1 MFPPFA
7 VVKEFLESCL
17 AHSPDR
23 SADAAIPE
31 WFAMRTHQGSV
42 RSDNQDRVLM
52 ARWQDGAQTAW
63 VLAFADGIGGGREGA
78 AAAASAL
85 SAFIADLL
93 ELSDVS
99 LATQL
104 ERASLR
110 ANQTV
115 YERWRGKEGSTLSA
129 VGVRG
134 EQRAWVNVGDSRI
147 YGIDAQGDVSQ
158 LTQDDSLPLGRG
170 LVQFIGIG
178 QGLVPHVGGISTTH
192 HLALI
197 TTDGVHQYVDPL
209 LPALVRTARRNNS
222 ALVDRM
228 VHLALWCGGED
239 NATTAIGVLDSSQD
253 GGRSACDVWTPGQH
267 HRLVL
272 GPLDVPKETASGSG
286 SRNST
291 KPRRATPKKVN
302 TPAAGRSKSK
312 PAKAATTTP
321 SHPAVDPGA
330 PTNDPDSHPEK
341 RPDLLVTLEQV
352 NPGQD
357 SPSST
362 QSDS

>member
-1 MFPPFA
+1 
-7 VVKEFLESCL
+7 
-17 AHSPDR
+17 
-23 SADAAIPE
+23 
-31 WFAMRTHQGSV
+31 MRTHQGSV

-52 ARWQDGAQTAW
+52 ARWQDGGQTAW
-63 VLAFADGIGGGREGA
+63 ILAVADGIGGGREGA

-85 SAFIADLL
+85 SAFTAAML

-99 LATQL
+99 LPTQL
-104 ERASLR
+104 ARASLR
-110 ANQTV
+110 ANRTV

-134 EQRAWVNVGDSRI
+134 EQRAWVNMGDSRI
-147 YGIDAQGDVSQ
+147 YGIDAHGDVSQ
-158 LTQDDSLPLGRG
+158 LTHDDSLPLGRG

-178 QGLVPHVGGISTTH
+178 QGLVPHVGVISPTH

-209 LPALVRTARRNNS
+209 LPALARTAQRNNS

-253 GGRSACDVWTPGQH
+253 GSQAACDVWTPGQH

-272 GPLDVPKETASGSG
+272 CPLDVPKETASGSG
-286 SRNST
+286 PRKST
-291 KPRRATPKKVN
+291 KSRRVTPKRVD
-302 TPAAGRSKSK
+302 TPAAGRSKSE
-312 PAKAATTTP
+312 PAMVASTAT
-321 SHPAVDPGA
+321 SHPASDSEA
-330 PTNDPDSHPEK
+330 PPNDPSLHPDK
-341 RPDLLVTLEQV
+341 RPDLLVTLEPV
-352 NPGQD
+352 TLGQD

>member
-1 MFPPFA
+1 
-7 VVKEFLESCL
+7 
-17 AHSPDR
+17 
-23 SADAAIPE
+23 
-31 WFAMRTHQGSV
+31 MRTHQGSV

-52 ARWQDGAQTAW
+52 ARWQDGCQTAW
-63 VLAFADGIGGGREGA
+63 VLAVADGIGGGKEGGA
-78 AAAASAL
+78 AAATAL
-85 SAFIADLL
+85 SAFTADVL
-93 ELSDVS
+93 ELSEVS
-99 LATQL
+99 LPKQL

-147 YGIDAQGDVSQ
+147 YGLNAHGDVSQ
-158 LTQDDSLPLGRG
+158 LTVDDSLPLGRG

-178 QGLVPHVGGISTTH
+178 QGLVPHVGLISPTH

-209 LPALVRTARRNNS
+209 LSALVRTAQRNSS

-239 NATTAIGVLDSSQD
+239 NATTAVGLLDSSQE
-253 GGRSACDVWTPGQH
+253 GSQAACDVWTPGQH

-272 GPLDVPKETASGSG
+272 GCLDAPNATASVRGC
-286 SRNST
+286 RQ
-291 KPRRATPKKVN
+291 K
-302 TPAAGRSKSK
+302 
-312 PAKAATTTP
+312 
-321 SHPAVDPGA
+321 
-330 PTNDPDSHPEK
+330 
-341 RPDLLVTLEQV
+341 
-352 NPGQD
+352 
-357 SPSST
+357 
-362 QSDS
+362 

>member
-1 MFPPFA
+1 MSRPFA

-17 AHSPDR
+17 AHPPHR
-23 SADAAIPE
+23 SADAAVPE

-52 ARWQDGAQTAW
+52 ARWKDGGQTAW
-63 VLAFADGIGGGREGA
+63 VLAVADGIGGGREGG

-85 SAFIADLL
+85 SAFTADAL
-93 ELSDVS
+93 EFSDLS
-99 LATQL
+99 LPTQL
-104 ERASLR
+104 ERASLH
-110 ANQTV
+110 ANRIV
-115 YERWRGKEGSTLSA
+115 FERWRGKEGSTLSA

-147 YGIDAQGDVSQ
+147 YGLDAHGNVSQ
-158 LTQDDSLPLGRG
+158 LTSDDSLPLGRG

-178 QGLVPHVGGISTTH
+178 QGLVAHVGLISPAH

-197 TTDGVHQYVDPL
+197 TSDGIHQYVDPL
-209 LPALVRTARRNNS
+209 LPALVRTAQRNSS
-222 ALVDRM
+222 ALIDRM

-239 NATTAIGVLDSSQD
+239 NATAAIGVLESVQEGSQA
-253 GGRSACDVWTPGQH
+253 ACDVWTPGQH

-272 GPLDVPKETASGSG
+272 GRLDAQSATASGSG
-286 SRNST
+286 TRKST
-291 KPRRATPKKVN
+291 KPRRENPKRDK
-302 TPAAGRSKSK
+302 TPAASRSKSE
-312 PAKAATTTP
+312 PAKAANTAR
-321 SHPAVDPGA
+321 SHPAADPDA
-330 PTNDPDSHPEK
+330 PPNDPNLHPEK

-352 NPGQD
+352 IPGQD
-357 SPSST
+357 SPSSK

>member
-1 MFPPFA
+1 
-7 VVKEFLESCL
+7 
-17 AHSPDR
+17 
-23 SADAAIPE
+23 
-31 WFAMRTHQGSV
+31 
-42 RSDNQDRVLM
+42 M
-52 ARWQDGAQTAW
+52 ARWQDDGQTAW
-63 VLAFADGIGGGREGA
+63 VLAVADGIGGGSEGGA
-78 AAAASAL
+78 AAATAL

-93 ELSDVS
+93 EFSDVS
-99 LATQL
+99 LPSHL
-104 ERASLR
+104 ERASRR

-115 YERWRGKEGSTLSA
+115 HERWRGKEGSTLSA

-147 YGIDAQGDVSQ
+147 YGIDAQGGVSQ

-178 QGLVPHVGGISTTH
+178 QGLVPHVGGVSPTH

-209 LPALVRTARRNNS
+209 LPALARTARRNYS

-239 NATTAIGVLDSSQD
+239 NGTTAIGVLDSSQD
-253 GGRSACDVWTPGQH
+253 GSQAACDIWTPGQH

-272 GPLDVPKETASGSG
+272 GSLDAPKATASGSG
-286 SRNST
+286 SRKST
-291 KPRRATPKKVN
+291 KPRRATSKQGN
-302 TPAAGRSKSK
+302 TPTSSRAKSE
-312 PAKAATTTP
+312 PAKVVGTAT
-321 SHPAVDPGA
+321 SHPASDSEASP
-330 PTNDPDSHPEK
+330 NDPRSHPDK
-341 RPDLLVTLEQV
+341 RPDLLVTLEPV
-352 NPGQD
+352 TLGQD

>member
-1 MFPPFA
+1 
-7 VVKEFLESCL
+7 
-17 AHSPDR
+17 
-23 SADAAIPE
+23 
-31 WFAMRTHQGSV
+31 MRTHQGSV

-52 ARWQDGAQTAW
+52 ARWQDGGQTAW
-63 VLAFADGIGGGREGA
+63 VLAVADGIGGGREGA

-85 SAFIADLL
+85 SVFIADLL

-99 LATQL
+99 LPTQL

-147 YGIDAQGDVSQ
+147 YGIDAHGDVSQ

-178 QGLVPHVGGISTTH
+178 QGLVPHIGVISPTNQ
-192 HLALI
+192 LALI

-209 LPALVRTARRNNS
+209 LPALARTARRNNS

-253 GGRSACDVWTPGQH
+253 GSQAACDVWTPGQR

-272 GPLDVPKETASGSG
+272 GSLGAPKATTSVSG
-286 SRNST
+286 SRKPT
-291 KPRRATPKKVN
+291 KPRRATSKQGN
-302 TPAAGRSKSK
+302 TPAVSRSKSEPGK
-312 PAKAATTTP
+312 VVSTTT
-321 SHPAVDPGA
+321 SHPVSDSGVP
-330 PTNDPDSHPEK
+330 PNDPRSHPDK
-341 RPDLLVTLEQV
+341 RPDLLVTLEPV
-352 NPGQD
+352 TLGQD

-362 QSDS
+362 QSD